1 VIGLCFVGS
10 RRAWGE
16 RAALVTFAVVEAVA
30 LPVLFV
36 LVRDRWFWND
46 DWAFLSHRL
55 QWDPHVLFRNYY
67 GHWSTLPNLV
77 YWALWSTVGARYSVY
92 QLFGIT
98 LHLVAA
104 ALLRW
109 VMRRAGA
116 SPWMSTVIAGAFI
129 FFGTGAENIAVAFQ
143 IVFVGALVFGLVQL
157 LLADHDGG
165 INRRDWLGLLAGLAA
180 LMCSDVAIP
189 MVAAVGGAALMR
201 RGWRAALF
209 HTIPLAIVFVVWWST
224 AGDHPSSLLRATPS
238 EVVRFVGIGIGAVFG
253 GLGDRWFVGALLA
266 LMLGVGWWLLEP
278 WRSKAVLARQSQTI
292 ALAVGAVLFFGI
304 TALERADPA
313 LEGLGPAAG
322 RRSRY
327 VYVAAAMLLPALAV
341 AATAIVQRWRRLF
354 IPVTIV
360 LLIGVPGNVDRLRDY
375 NSLFPFTG
383 YRRDILALATSPFAD
398 QVPTMVVPVPDG
410 QGMTIGWLRD
420 AARAGRFPSLR
431 TSAKSRATATIQL
444 ALQPSFLTVQGD
456 CAALTSPRRVVFE
469 RGTRLTVQRGAVA
482 LVYTA
487 PNGVRSAPRAANGTL
502 VALGGPLP
510 VQVRPVE
517 AATVI
522 CSS

>member
-1 VIGLCFVGS
+1 VSAVGS
-10 RRAWGE
+10 RRVSSE
-16 RAALVTFAVVEAVA
+16 RAALVTFAVVEVAA
-30 LPVLFV
+30 LPVVFV
-36 LVRDRWFWND
+36 MVRDRWFWND

-55 QWDPHVLFRNYY
+55 QWDPHVLLGHYY

-77 YWALWSTVGARYSVY
+77 YWALWSTVGARYAVY

-104 ALLRW
+104 ALLRS

-165 INRRDWLGLLAGLAA
+165 INGRDWLGLLAGLAA
-180 LMCSDVAIP
+180 LLCSNVAIP
-189 MVAAVGGAALMR
+189 MVAAVGGAALIR
-201 RGWRAALF
+201 RGWRTALF
-209 HTIPLAIVFVVWWST
+209 HTVPLAVVFVVWWST
-224 AGDHPSSLLRATPS
+224 VGNHPSSLLRATPS

-253 GLGDRWFVGALLA
+253 GLGDWWFVGALLA
-266 LMLGVGWWLLEP
+266 VMLGVGWWLLEP
-278 WRSKAVLARQSQTI
+278 WRSRERLARQSQTI
-292 ALAVGAVLFFGI
+292 ALAVAAVLFLGI

-341 AATAIVQRWRRLF
+341 AATAIVHRWRSLV

-360 LLIGVPGNVDRLRDY
+360 LLVGVPGNVVRLRDY
-375 NSLFPFTG
+375 NSLFPFES
-383 YRRDILALATSPFAD
+383 YRHDVLALATSPFAD
-398 QVPTMVVPVPDG
+398 QVPATMPVPVPDA
-410 QGMTIGWLRD
+410 QGMTMGWLRD
-420 AARAGRFPSLR
+420 AARAGRFPSLS
-431 TSAKSRATATIQL
+431 TSAKSRATATILL
-444 ALQPSFLTVQGD
+444 ALQPSYFPAQRG
-456 CAALTSPRRVVFE
+456 CAPVTSPRRVVLK
-469 RGTRLTVQRGAVA
+469 RGTTLTVRRGAVA
-482 LVYTA
+482 LVYVA
-487 PNGVRSAPRAANGTL
+487 PNGARSVPRATNGTL
-502 VALGGPLP
+502 IATGGPLP
-510 VQVRPVE
+510 VRVQPLE
-517 AATVI
+517 AGTVM
-522 CSS
+522 CST